1 MLHNILENLMICVS
15 IRVDFIIFV
24 VTIYVTTNIRIF
36 AMPYII
42 ENRSGKYTYLYECES
57 WRDKD
62 GKVMGKRK
70 VIGKIDPVTGE
81 KHYKP
86 EYVERMKSAGT
97 PMKIPATKKVF
108 SLEDVKKS
116 SVLEYGAFHL
126 LKSISEKIGR
136 ADALKEAL
144 PYCWKEVFALAM
156 HLTVNGEPFMHCA
169 DWIEETEF
177 YKVGDMSSQRISEL
191 LTIIAPDEREHFY
204 QAWCRHRQ
212 ESEYLALDITPVSS
226 YSELVEDVEWGYNRD
241 GENLPQINICMLM
254 GEKSRL
260 PVYQTVYAG
269 SLKDVSTL
277 ESTVRRFDR
286 ITGGK
291 PVLAVM
297 DKGFYSKQNVDV
309 MLSVE
314 HARRF
319 VIAVPF
325 TSGFAKNQVNGE
337 RKDID
342 TVGNTIRLGG
352 ETLRGITKER
362 AWGNG
367 RNVYAHIYFAPHK
380 ALGRREDIF
389 GHISTLRDEAET
401 EPEKYAKSR
410 EHKKYLNIRKSEK
423 ADSGYT
429 VNIREDA
436 VNAALGT
443 HGWLV
448 LISNDVVDIR
458 SAIRIYRAKDVVEKG
473 FLRLKCDLDLGR
485 LRVHSQ
491 DRMQNKVFVGFV
503 ALILLSHIHAVMMD
517 HDMYGKMTMKKMIRT
532 LARHRVQTIAGERI
546 IYPATKTQREVYE
559 IFGVQVP
566 V

>member
-1 MLHNILENLMICVS
+1 MS
-15 IRVDFIIFV
+15 
-24 VTIYVTTNIRIF
+24 
-36 AMPYII
+36 YII

-57 WRDKD
+57 WRDEN
-62 GKVMGKRK
+62 GKVVGKRK
-70 VIGKIDPVTGE
+70 IIGKIDPTTGE

-97 PMKIPATKKVF
+97 PVKIPATEKVF
-108 SLEDVKKS
+108 SLEDVRKS
-116 SVLEYGAFHL
+116 SVLEHGAFHL
-126 LKSISEKIGR
+126 LKGISEKTGL

-144 PYCWKEVFALAM
+144 PHCWQEVFTLAA
-156 HLTVNGEPFMHCA
+156 HLVVNGEPFMHCA
-169 DWIEETEF
+169 NWIEETES
-177 YKVGDMSSQRISEL
+177 YPVGGMSSQRISEL
-191 LTIIAPDEREHFY
+191 LATIDPDERELFY

-212 ESEYLALDITPVSS
+212 ESEYLAIDITSVSS

-241 GENLPQINICMLM
+241 GEALPQVNICMLM

-269 SLKDVSTL
+269 SLKDVTTL
-277 ESTVRRFDR
+277 ESTIRRFDR
-286 ITGGK
+286 ITDGK

-297 DKGFYSKQNVDV
+297 DKGFYSKLNVDT
-309 MLSVE
+309 MLSGE

-325 TSGFAKNQVNGE
+325 ASGFAKKQVDGE

-342 TVGNTIRLGG
+342 TVMNTIHLGG
-352 ETLRGITKER
+352 DTLRATTKER

-367 RNVYAHIYFAPHK
+367 RNVYAHIYFSPRK

-389 GHISTLRDEAET
+389 GYVSVLRDEAKA
-401 EPEKYAKSR
+401 EPHRCAKSGK
-410 EHKKYLNIRKSEK
+410 HKKYLNIRKSEK
-423 ADSGYT
+423 TDSGYT
-429 VNIREDA
+429 ISIREDV

-448 LISNDVVDIR
+448 IISNDIADAR
-458 SAIRIYRAKDVVEKG
+458 SAIRIYRAKDVIEKG

-491 DRMQNKVFVGFV
+491 DRMQNKVFVGFI
-503 ALILLSHIHAVMMD
+503 ALILLSHINVVMMD
-517 HDMYGKMTMKKMIRT
+517 NEMYGKMTMKKMIRT
-532 LARHRVQTIAGERI
+532 LAKHRIQIIGGERI
-546 IYPATKTQREVYE
+546 IYPVTKTQREIYE
-559 IFGVQVP
+559 AFGVCVP

>member
-1 MLHNILENLMICVS
+1 M
-15 IRVDFIIFV
+15 RVL
-24 VTIYVTTNIRIF
+24 
-36 AMPYII
+36 AMSYII

-62 GKVMGKRK
+62 GKVVGKRK

-97 PMKIPATKKVF
+97 PMEIPATEKVF
-108 SLEDVKKS
+108 SREDVKKS

-126 LKSISEKIGR
+126 LKCISEKIGL

-144 PYCWKEVFALAM
+144 PHCWMEVFALAA
-156 HLTVNGEPFMHCA
+156 HLVVNGEPFMHCA

-177 YKVGDMSSQRISEL
+177 YSVGDMSSQRISEL
-191 LTIIAPDEREHFY
+191 LATIAPDEREYFY

-212 ESEYLALDITPVSS
+212 ESEYLALDITSVSS
-226 YSELVEDVEWGYNRD
+226 YSELIEDVEWGYNRD
-241 GENLPQINICMLM
+241 GEDLPQINICMLM

-260 PVYQTVYAG
+260 PVYQVIYAG
-269 SLKDVSTL
+269 SLKDVTTL
-277 ESTVRRFDR
+277 ESTIKRFDR
-286 ITGGK
+286 ITGGG
-291 PVLAVM
+291 PVLTVM
-297 DKGFYSKQNVDV
+297 DKGFYSKRNVDA
-309 MLSVE
+309 MLSGE
-314 HARRF
+314 HVRRF
-319 VIAVPF
+319 IIAVSF
-325 TSGFAKNQVNGE
+325 TSGFAKKQVDGE

-342 TVGNTIRLGG
+342 VVGNTIHLGG
-352 ETLRGITKER
+352 ETLRAVTKER

-367 RNVYAHIYFAPHK
+367 RNVYTHIYFSPRK
-380 ALGRREDIF
+380 ALGRREEIF
-389 GHISTLRDEAET
+389 GYVSTLRDEANV
-401 EPEKYAKSR
+401 EPEKYAKSSA
-410 EHKKYLNIRKSEK
+410 HKKYLNIRKSEK
-423 ADSGYT
+423 TDSGYT
-429 VNIREDA
+429 ITIREDA

-448 LISNDVVDIR
+448 LISNEVADVR
-458 SAIRIYRAKDVVEKG
+458 SAIRIYRAKDVIEKG

-491 DRMQNKVFVGFV
+491 DRMQNKVFIGFI

-517 HDMYGKMTMKKMIRT
+517 HDMYDKMTMRKMIRT
-532 LARHRVQTIAGERI
+532 LTRHRVQTIGGERI
-546 IYPATKTQREVYE
+546 IYPVTKTQREIYE
-559 IFGVQVP
+559 AFGVCVP